1 MTRDTINNKVL
12 LLDANHHIL
21 EQRLADAGFRC
32 DYFDELTLPHLKH
45 IIGEYSGIIVRSR
58 FRLDKDVLTLAKK
71 LAFIGRVGA
80 GMEGI
85 DVDYCKSHGIRCFN
99 APEGNRNAVG
109 EHAMGMLLVLMNRL
123 LIADHE
129 VRKGIWRREEN
140 RGIELEGRTV
150 GIIGY
155 GNTGGAFAKK
165 LSGFDCTV
173 LAYDKYKSGFSD
185 NFVTECN
192 MERIFSEADV
202 LSLHVPLTDETRS
215 LVDKDY
221 FSKFEKNIILINT
234 SRGHCVHTSNLVDA
248 LQSGKVT
255 GAALDVLE
263 YEKLSFEN
271 LLDDEL
277 PDAFRALIASDKVIL
292 SPHIAGWTHE
302 SKKKLAEVIADKI
315 LAEFSPPN

>member
-85 DVDYCKSHGIRCFN
+85 DVDYCKSHGICCFN

-123 LIADHE
+123 FIADHE

-215 LVDKDY
+215 LADKDY

-234 SRGHCVHTSNLVDA
+234 SRGHCVHTSDLIDA
-248 LQSGKVT
+248 LQSGQVT

>member
-173 LAYDKYKSGFSD
+173 LVYDKYKSGFSD

>member
-12 LLDANHHIL
+12 LLDTNHHLL

-32 DYFDELTLPHLKH
+32 DYFDELTLPNLKH
-45 IIGEYSGIIVRSR
+45 IIGDYSGIIVRSR
-58 FRLDKDVLTLAKK
+58 FKLDKDVLTLAKK
-71 LAFIGRVGA
+71 LTFIGRVGA

-85 DVDYCKSHGIRCFN
+85 DIDYCESHGIRCFN

-109 EHAMGMLLVLMNRL
+109 EHALGMLLVLMNRL

-185 NFVTECN
+185 DFVTECN
-192 MERIFSEADV
+192 MERIFSKADV

-221 FSKFEKNIILINT
+221 LSKFEKNIILINT
-234 SRGHCVHTSNLVDA
+234 SRGHCVHTSDLVDA

-271 LLDDEL
+271 LLDNEL
-277 PDAFRALIASDKVIL
+277 PEAFKALIASDKVIL
-292 SPHIAGWTHE
+292 SPHIAGWTHD
-302 SKKKLAEVIADKI
+302 SKLKLAGVIANKI
-315 LAEFSPPN
+315 LAEFSSPK